1 MSRKQEKTVQAG
13 GSHSRGTYFL
23 LLLCLLFSY
32 TYGLLASIPYDLLSK
47 EEKVWAHF
55 PNAFAWYAGTSQKW
69 MTATLQPHSGVAL
82 KMVMK
87 ENPPRRQNICFFTLS
102 ELRWPDD

>member
-47 EEKVWAHF
+47 KEKVWAHF

-69 MTATLQPHSGVAL
+69 MTTTLQPHSRVAL
-82 KMVMK
+82 KMLMK
-87 ENPPRRQNICFFTLS
+87 ENLPRRQKIFLYVVGT
-102 ELRWPDD
+102 EMAR